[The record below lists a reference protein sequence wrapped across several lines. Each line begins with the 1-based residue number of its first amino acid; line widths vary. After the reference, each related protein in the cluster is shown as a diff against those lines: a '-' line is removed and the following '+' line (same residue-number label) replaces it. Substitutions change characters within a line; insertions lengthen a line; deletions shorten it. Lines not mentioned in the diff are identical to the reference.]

1 MTHDP
6 SANPLSA
13 STRTPRAFRFRIPAT
28 LVLLFAALATPA
40 CIAGTGDVDSEDDG
54 SGYDAISGSS
64 AVSRAEEWATAKL
77 HYCQSANHK
86 RDYDAAC
93 SEYCERQ
100 DNSSWDPYRS
110 DCSGLVSWAW
120 GLSAPG
126 RITTEFAPFQD
137 DITHAISASSLQPGD
152 AVNNSDHIMLFKNW
166 VHRAPRRPSSR
177 SPAAAA
183 RPRTR
188 TRSPRPSRSAA
199 RRSTSI
205 TSA

>member
-40 CIAGTGDVDSEDDG
+40 CIAGSGDVDSEDDG

-77 HYCQSANHK
+77 HYCQSPNQSATTTRPAPSTASARTTPPGTRTAATVRASSRGRGASRRRAGHHRVRAVRGR
-86 RDYDAAC
+86 RDQRDL
-93 SEYCERQ
+93 
-100 DNSSWDPYRS
+100 
-110 DCSGLVSWAW
+110 GLV
-120 GLSAPG
+120 APT
-126 RITTEFAPFQD
+126 RRRREQRQSH
-137 DITHAISASSLQPGD
+137 HALQELG
-152 AVNNSDHIMLFKNW
+152 AC
-166 VHRAPRRPSSR
+166 RAPRRPASR

-183 RPRTR
+183 RRRTR

-199 RRSTSI
+199 GRSTSV
-205 TSA
+205 TTA